1 MYQEAENGLGLRPVV
16 EVQTFAILNTMKK
29 DNIWLF
35 LAALAAAVTLFGVP
49 SFADAGIH
57 PYQLGFQEAVSPVA
71 ERIHEFHNMMLWII
85 SGITLFVLVLLVIV
99 IVRFNERANPTPSTT
114 THNVPLEIV
123 WTVVPVLILII
134 VAVPSLKLLYFTDRV
149 ENPELV
155 VNVTGNQWNWDFEY
169 PDYEGLSYK
178 SIMIPSKDI
187 DTSKGQV
194 RLLSADN
201 PMVIPVDTTVQFV
214 VTASDVLHSFAVPAF
229 GIKVDAV
236 PGRTNETWTRVTK
249 TGTYYG
255 QCSELCGKDHAFM
268 PIEVRVVPKEDF
280 AAWAEASKANP
291 IPYDEFAAGRG
302 QTAAAE

>member
-1 MYQEAENGLGLRPVV
+1 
-16 EVQTFAILNTMKK
+16 MKK
-29 DNIWLF
+29 DNLWLF
-35 LAALAAAVTLFGVP
+35 LAALAAVLTLFAVP
-49 SFADAGIH
+49 SFAESGIH

-134 VAVPSLKLLYFTDRV
+134 VAIPSLKLLYFTDRV

-155 VNVTGNQWNWDFEY
+155 VKVTGNQWNWDYEY
-169 PDYEGLSYK
+169 PDFEGLSYK
-178 SIMIPSKDI
+178 SIMIPDKEI
-187 DTSKGQV
+187 DASKGQH

-229 GIKVDAV
+229 GVKVDAV
-236 PGRTNETWTRVTK
+236 PGRLNETWTKVTK

-268 PIEVRVVPKEDF
+268 PLEVRVVSKEDF
-280 AAWAEASKANP
+280 QAWAETSKTKF
-291 IPYDEFAAGRG
+291 ITYDEFAAGR
-302 QTAAAE
+302 TAAAAE